1 MNNATWDNLFVGID
15 SGRNDVS
22 FSNITDIEQRK
33 EMYDFASYRQDNLAF
48 EVKKDST
55 WNFDDNY
62 QNLAGTKVAVARA
75 PTRRSSCWNGRR
87 SSRPPERRSR

>member
-33 EMYDFASYRQDNLAF
+33 EMYDFASYRQDNLA
-48 EVKKDST
+48 
-55 WNFDDNY
+55 
-62 QNLAGTKVAVARA
+62 
-75 PTRRSSCWNGRR
+75 
-87 SSRPPERRSR
+87 SR